1 MAKERLKSY
10 AEYTKGPEE
19 SHAILRGLSMT
30 SNFLRCGV
38 LYGLLQ
44 QSVEL
49 AAFLRGEILH

>member
-10 AEYTKGPEE
+10 AKYTKGPEE
-19 SHAILRGLSMT
+19 SHAILRGFSMT
-30 SNFLRCGV
+30 SNVLRGGV

-49 AAFLRGEILH
+49 AAFLRGEVLY

>member
-10 AEYTKGPEE
+10 AKYTKGPEE
-19 SHAILRGLSMT
+19 SHAILRGFSMT
-30 SNFLRCGV
+30 SNVLRCGV

-49 AAFLRGEILH
+49 AAFLWGEILH

>member
-1 MAKERLKSY
+1 MAKERLESY
-10 AEYTKGPEE
+10 AKYTKSLEE
-19 SHAILRGLSMT
+19 SHAILRGFSMT

-49 AAFLRGEILH
+49 AAFLWGEILH